1 MTKLLIA
8 TNNLHKLAEYK
19 EIFAGLPLTLTSLRG
34 EGIGL
39 DPEETGAT
47 FEDNA
52 IIKALAFAQASDLL
66 TLADDS
72 GLEVDALGGEPGVY
86 SARYENTAKDAHV
99 ERYQIVLEKLAAKQI
114 PWAERAARFRCV
126 VALATK
132 TGLIGLAEGTVE
144 GVIAYEA
151 RGEHGFG
158 YDPIFFVPDFNQTL
172 AQLPPAQKH
181 SVSHRGRAAR
191 AAIPLISDYL
201 KR

>member
-132 TGLIGLAEGTVE
+132 TGLIGLAEGAVE